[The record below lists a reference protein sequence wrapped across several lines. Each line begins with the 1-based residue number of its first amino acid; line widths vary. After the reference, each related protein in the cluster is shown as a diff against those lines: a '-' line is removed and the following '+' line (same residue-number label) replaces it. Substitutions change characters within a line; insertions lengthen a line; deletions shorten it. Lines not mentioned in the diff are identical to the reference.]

1 MKNNDIVSFNMNA
14 WMPVDRGST
23 YEEKINNFGVY
34 VKQLCDGT
42 LPRVICLQE
51 VIAGKGGTYLEVIK
65 KKFSEY
71 EVITPVFDFEKH
83 YKSIMSVTLIR
94 KDILDDY
101 TVKVLDDE
109 CLPNRVNYVVAD
121 IKGVLLRIINIH
133 VPQIVNF
140 KHKATWYIDERKKL
154 NEKMWRLLKEEA
166 IKYKDAKLIIVG
178 DFQES
183 SDGPNITKLKEAG
196 YGVCASKNPTVD
208 NDFFLEKCIDHII
221 FSDSAIKTLRPITL
235 LTNSAVLGKL
245 SDHCILYA
253 VCTN

>member
-1 MKNNDIVSFNMNA
+1 MNNDCIVSFNMNA
-14 WMPVDRGST
+14 WLPVDRSLS
-23 YEEKINNFGVY
+23 YERKVNIFAVY
-34 VKQLCDGT
+34 VKRLCGGT
-42 LPRVICLQE
+42 PPRVICLQE
-51 VIAGKGGTYLEVIK
+51 VIAGKGQIYLKVIK
-65 KKFSEY
+65 KEFSEY

-94 KDILDDY
+94 KDILNDY

-121 IKGVLLRIINIH
+121 IEGVLFRIINIH

-140 KHKATWYIDERKKL
+140 KCKAAWYIDERKRL
-154 NEKMWRLLKEEA
+154 NKKMWKLLEEEA
-166 IKYKDAKLIIVG
+166 KKYKDAKFLIVG

-183 SDGPNITKLKEAG
+183 SEGPNIGKLKETG
-196 YGVCASKNPTVD
+196 YGVYASKNPTVD
-208 NDFFLEKCIDHII
+208 NDFFPEKCIDHII
-221 FSDSAIKTLRPITL
+221 FSDSAIETLRPITL
-235 LTNSAVLGKL
+235 LTDSTVLGKL